1 MKFDW
6 FGFNTFMQFGFLLF
20 ALYDTITV
28 VVYCKIKK
36 TEIRKPWILRNV
48 LLAVVSLC
56 NLAISPWYLLK

>member
-1 MKFDW
+1 MKFGW
-6 FGFNTFMQFGFLLF
+6 FGFNIFMQIGFLLF

-56 NLAISPWYLLK
+56 NLAITPWYLLK